1 MSWRPDKPYNEWPM
15 LPPDLDQVESR
26 AVLKACIPARA
37 ALAEL
42 RQAGELLP
50 DPGLLTN
57 LLPILEARDSSEIEN
72 ILTTC
77 AGSAVVPR
85 SQPRKGELRIQK

>member
-1 MSWRPDKPYNEWPM
+1 MTWRADRPYNDLPL
-15 LPPDLDQVESR
+15 LPPTVDRVETR

-50 DPGLLTN
+50 DPGLLTREP
-57 LLPILEARDSSEIEN
+57 LIE
-72 ILTTC
+72 
-77 AGSAVVPR
+77 
-85 SQPRKGELRIQK
+85 

>member
-1 MSWRPDKPYNEWPM
+1 MDTACCGAVKADPRTPLNMTWRADRPHNDLAL
-15 LPPDLDQVESR
+15 LPLAVDRVEIR

-50 DPGLLTN
+50 DPGPLTS
-57 LLPILEARDSSEIEN
+57 LLPNLIFNEN
-72 ILTTC
+72 VRLSIP
-77 AGSAVVPR
+77 PR
-85 SQPRKGELRIQK
+85 HHVR